1 MENKCTLTLGQFFN
15 LTLDLMKYVF
25 FKLSPIM
32 LIKNLV
38 SNPTI
43 ILVIVDLQMVVIQVQ
58 IGKNIVEDVLLDSGF
73 GVNIIIEEL
82 KKWLKLPILKLDPY
96 NLEMASQI
104 IAKHIGLIK
113 NLKIHVHK
121 FIYIITF
128 IIL

>member
-82 KKWLKLPILKLDPY
+82 KK
-96 NLEMASQI
+96 
-104 IAKHIGLIK
+104 
-113 NLKIHVHK
+113 
-121 FIYIITF
+121 
-128 IIL
+128 